1 MLFPT
6 TVFAVFFFLVFHGH
20 WALAGH
26 PRARKA
32 FLLAASLFFYGFWSW
47 KFALMLLGS
56 ALVNH
61 AAARRMD
68 GLDRAGAP
76 EASRRR
82 LLAGI
87 VALNL
92 GLLGFFKYTGFLFA
106 DVLFPLLR
114 PVCAAIG
121 SDAVWTLVRAQ
132 EEIYPWISRI
142 VLPVGISFFTFQA
155 LSYVVDV
162 YRRRTPP
169 ARSWLDFA
177 NYLAFFPQLV
187 AGPIVRAANLV
198 PQMEQMPERG
208 QPLEAPRAMILILGG
223 LFKKTVVA
231 NWLAS
236 RLADPVFAWPEIYSG
251 PDILLAVYAYAVQIY
266 CDFSAYSDIAIGT
279 ALLLGFRFPAN
290 FNAPY
295 AAATL
300 QEFWRR
306 WHISLSS
313 WLRDYLYIPLGGSRR
328 GEGRTYVNLLVTFL
342 LGGLWHGAAWTFLLW
357 GAFHGLYLALE
368 RLVLGWLGRGV
379 RPSGGAFRPLVVWL
393 GRIWIFH
400 VVCFSWIL
408 FRGGNLETAGALL
421 RGLAAWRGAVPDV
434 TLWGGTAVAMVVIG
448 LATQLW
454 DGDRL
459 WTGARWI
466 VSRPAWALGA
476 AGALVCTV
484 ILALGPEGVAPFI
497 YFQF

>member
-6 TVFAVFFFLVFHGH
+6 TVFAIFFFLVFHGH

-26 PRARKA
+26 PRARKT
-32 FLLAASLFFYGFWSW
+32 FLLCASLFFYGFWSW

-61 AAARRMD
+61 AVALRLERLAEVS
-68 GLDRAGAP
+68 AP
-76 EASRRR
+76 PRSRRR
-82 LLAGI
+82 LLTLI

-92 GLLGFFKYTGFLFA
+92 GLLGFFKYTGFLVA
-106 DVLFPLLR
+106 DMLFPLLR
-114 PVCAAIG
+114 PIGAAVG
-121 SDAVWTLVRAQ
+121 PDAVWALVRAQ
-132 EEIYPWISRI
+132 EEIYPWMSRI

-169 ARSWLDFA
+169 AQSWLDFA

-198 PQMEQMPERG
+198 PQMEQMPGRAA
-208 QPLEAPRAMILILGG
+208 PIEASRAMVLILAG
-223 LFKKTVVA
+223 LFKKIVVA

-236 RLADPVFAWPEIYSG
+236 HLADPVFAWPEIYSG

-279 ALLLGFRFPAN
+279 ALLLGFHFPAN

-295 AAATL
+295 AATTL
-300 QEFWRR
+300 QDFWRR
-306 WHISLSS
+306 WHMSLSS
-313 WLRDYLYIPLGGSRR
+313 WLRDYLYIPLGGSRS
-328 GEGRTYVNLLVTFL
+328 GVGRTYVNLLLTFI

-357 GAFHGLYLALE
+357 GTFHGLYLALE
-368 RLVLGWLGRGV
+368 RLVRGWLGLSDSTAGASSGV
-379 RPSGGAFRPLVVWL
+379 GAWL

-421 RGLAAWRGAVPDV
+421 HGIGSWRSSVADI
-434 TLWGGTAVAMVVIG
+434 TLWTRWSMVMVAIG
-448 LATQLW
+448 LATQLF

-459 WTGARWI
+459 WKQLRHLNPI
-466 VSRPAWALGA
+466 PAWVLGA
-476 AGALVCTV
+476 AGAALLTV

>member
-6 TVFAVFFFLVFHGH
+6 TAFAVFFFGVFQIH
-20 WALAGH
+20 WALAGF

-47 KFALMLLGS
+47 KFALMLLAS

-61 AAARRMD
+61 AAATRIE
-68 GLDRAGAP
+68 GLAASGAAERP
-76 EASRRR
+76 RRR
-82 LLAGI
+82 LLVAV

-92 GLLGFFKYTGFLFA
+92 GLLAFFKYAGFFFA
-106 DVLFPLLR
+106 DALFPLLR
-114 PVCAAIG
+114 PACVWLG
-121 SDAVWTLVRAQ
+121 PEAVAWLVRVQ
-132 EEIYPWISRI
+132 EEVYPWLAKI

-162 YRRRTPP
+162 HRRHVAP
-169 ARSWLDFA
+169 ARSWIDFA

-187 AGPIVRAANLV
+187 AGPIVRARDLV
-198 PQMEQMPERG
+198 PQMEAMPGRTT
-208 QPLEAPRAMILILGG
+208 PIEAARAVFLILVG

-231 NWLAS
+231 NALAA
-236 RLADPVFAWPEIYSG
+236 RLVDPVFAWPEIHSG
-251 PDILLAVYAYAVQIY
+251 PDLLMGVYAYAVQIY
-266 CDFSAYSDIAIGT
+266 CDFSAYSDIAIGS
-279 ALLLGFRFPAN
+279 ALLLGFHFPAN

-295 AAATL
+295 AATTL
-300 QEFWRR
+300 QDFWRR

-313 WLRDYLYIPLGGSRR
+313 WLRDYLYIPLGGSR
-328 GEGRTYVNLLVTFL
+328 GGGGRTAANLFLTFL

-357 GAFHGLYLALE
+357 GAFHGAYLVVE
-368 RLVLGWLGRGV
+368 RQVRGWLR
-379 RPSGGAFRPLVVWL
+379 RPGKSAPPSSFAVAWL

-408 FRGGNLETAGALL
+408 FRGGRVENVGAMLEGLFRWRAAVPAVESWGALSVVL
-421 RGLAAWRGAVPDV
+421 VAV
-434 TLWGGTAVAMVVIG
+434 G
-448 LATQLW
+448 LATQGL

-459 WTGARWI
+459 WRVARK
-466 VSRPAWALGA
+466 VSAWPAWALA
-476 AGALVCTV
+476 AGAAVALTL

>member
-6 TVFAVFFFLVFHGH
+6 TVFAFFFGLVFLGH
-20 WALAGH
+20 WALARH
-26 PRARKA
+26 PRARKV
-32 FLLAASLFFYGFWSW
+32 FLLCASLFFYGFWSW

-61 AAARRMD
+61 AVALRLERM
-68 GLDRAGAP
+68 AEASAP
-76 EASRRR
+76 PRSRRR
-82 LLAGI
+82 LLTLI

-92 GLLGFFKYTGFLFA
+92 GLLGFFKYTGFLVA

-114 PVCAAIG
+114 PIGAAIG
-121 SDAVWTLVRAQ
+121 PEAVWALVRAQ

-169 ARSWLDFA
+169 AQSWLDFA

-198 PQMEQMPERG
+198 PQMERMPGRAA
-208 QPLEAPRAMILILGG
+208 PIEASRAMVLILAG
-223 LFKKTVVA
+223 LFKKIVVA

-236 RLADPVFAWPEIYSG
+236 HLADPVFAWPEMYSG

-266 CDFSAYSDIAIGT
+266 CDFSAYSDIAIGS
-279 ALLLGFRFPAN
+279 ALLLGFHFPAN

-295 AAATL
+295 AATTL
-300 QEFWRR
+300 QDFWRR
-306 WHISLSS
+306 WHMSLSS
-313 WLRDYLYIPLGGSRR
+313 WLRDYLYIPLGGSQR
-328 GEGRTYVNLLVTFL
+328 GVGRTYVNLLLTFL

-357 GAFHGLYLALE
+357 GAFHGLYLTAE
-368 RLVLGWLGRGV
+368 RAVRGWLGGADSAAGM
-379 RPSGGAFRPLVVWL
+379 PSKVGAWL

-408 FRGGNLETAGALL
+408 FRGGKVETASAMLQGI
-421 RGLAAWRGAVPDV
+421 GAWRSSVADI
-434 TLWGGTAVAMVVIG
+434 TLWARVPLIMVIIG
-448 LATQLW
+448 LATQLF

-459 WTGARWI
+459 WTHLHRLN
-466 VSRPAWALGA
+466 SLPAWALGA
-476 AGALVCTV
+476 AGAAVLTI

>member
-6 TVFAVFFFLVFHGH
+6 TVFAVFFFLVFNLH
-20 WALAGH
+20 WALAGF
-26 PRARKA
+26 PRARKGV
-32 FLLAASLFFYGFWSW
+32 LLAASLFFYGFWSW

-61 AAARRMD
+61 AAARRMEALADAD
-68 GLDRAGAP
+68 GSERR
-76 EASRRR
+76 RRR
-82 LLAGI
+82 LLVGI

-114 PVCAAIG
+114 PLCVWIG
-121 SDAVWTLVRAQ
+121 PEAVWGLVRAQ
-132 EEIYPWISRI
+132 EELYPWLSRI

-169 ARSWLDFA
+169 ARSWIDFA

-198 PQMEQMPERG
+198 PQMERMPGRAE
-208 QPLEAPRAMILILGG
+208 PIEAGRAVFLILIG
-223 LFKKTVVA
+223 LFKKIVVA

-236 RLADPVFAWPEIYSG
+236 RLADPVFGWPEIHSG
-251 PDILLAVYAYAVQIY
+251 PDILMAVYAYAVQIY

-295 AAATL
+295 AATTL
-300 QEFWRR
+300 QDFWRR

-313 WLRDYLYIPLGGSRR
+313 WLRDYLYIPLGGSRG
-328 GEGRTYVNLLVTFL
+328 GEGRTYANLFLTFL

-368 RLVLGWLGRGV
+368 RKVRGWLGVEERGTA
-379 RPSGGAFRPLVVWL
+379 PAHWGLVWL

-408 FRGGNLETAGALL
+408 FRGGSLETAGALL
-421 RGLAAWRGAVPDV
+421 QGIGAWRSAVPEV
-434 TLWGGTAVAMVVIG
+434 TLWGAWPVAMVAIG
-448 LATQLW
+448 LATQLF

-459 WTGARWI
+459 WRLARRL
-466 VSRPAWALGA
+466 SGGPAWVLGA
-476 AGALVCTV
+476 VAAVVLTI